1 MSQSTRRAVAYIA
14 LSFVVVIVYAL
25 LYQWVQG
32 VFEGREISF
41 LRSLE
46 FTVQTFTTTGYGE
59 ESSAWSTPASLV
71 LVILMMVTG
80 VFLIFLT
87 LPLFVVPLVE
97 SALATD
103 PPTRVDLEDHVIICT
118 FTPRGDTLVNEL
130 QSRDKPYVIV
140 EADREHARTLYE
152 DGYSVIHGDPEDV
165 DALEAACITDADTLV
180 ADDTDERNASI
191 VLSAKQAAPD
201 VRVITLIENAE
212 VAEYHRYAGADAV
225 ISPRRLLGERL
236 ASKATTSI
244 SSALGDAVEIGD
256 QLEIAELLV
265 QRNSPLEGK
274 RILDSGVGEM
284 TGTNIIGAWFR
295 GDFKSPPGPSDVIDE
310 HTILLVAGRES
321 QLERLKR
328 LTLSETRRHRRGKV
342 IVAGFGEVGEA
353 AAEALTGTETP
364 PTVIDTTDKPGVD
377 VVGDATDPRTLKEAG
392 IEEARSIVLALADD
406 TTTIFATLVAKQV
419 APDVEVIAR
428 ANETESVPKLYRA
441 GAEYVLALATV
452 SGRILASNALD
463 EEVISPDTQI
473 DILRTEAPG
482 LVGKSLIEAD
492 VRARTNCTIIA
503 AERDGELLTEIGPG
517 FVVQNE
523 DILVVAGIDADINR
537 FNELV
542 S

>member
-1 MSQSTRRAVAYIA
+1 MSKSTRRAVAYVA
-14 LSFVVVIVYAL
+14 LSFVVVVVYAL

-32 VFEGREISF
+32 VFEGREITF
-41 LRSLE
+41 LRALE

-59 ESSAWSTPASLV
+59 ESSAWSEPASLV

-87 LPLFVVPLVE
+87 LPLFIVPLVE

-103 PPTRVDLEDHVIICT
+103 PPTSVDLENHVVICT
-118 FTPRGDTLVNEL
+118 FTPRGDTLVKEL
-130 QSRDKPYVIV
+130 QSRDKPYVVV
-140 EADREHARTLYE
+140 EADREYARELYE

-165 DALEAACITDADTLV
+165 DALEAACVTDADTLV

-201 VRVITLIENAE
+201 VRVITLIEDPD

-244 SSALGDAVEIGD
+244 SAALGDAIEIGD
-256 QLEIAELLV
+256 RLEIAELLV

-295 GDFKSPPGPSDVIDE
+295 GDFKSPPGPDDVIDE

-328 LTLSETRRHRRGKV
+328 LTLSETRQHRRGKV
-342 IVAGFGEVGEA
+342 VIAGYGEVGEA
-353 AAEALTGTETP
+353 AGERLTGTETP
-364 PTVIDTTDKPGVD
+364 PTVVDIEDKPGVD
-377 VVGDATDPRTLKEAG
+377 VVGDATDPRTLEEAG
-392 IEEARSIVLALADD
+392 IEEARSIILALGDD
-406 TTTIFATLVAKQV
+406 TTTIFASLVAKQV
-419 APDVEVIAR
+419 SPDVEVIAR
-428 ANETESVPKLYRA
+428 ANETDSVPKLYRA

-482 LVGKSLIEAD
+482 LVGKSLAEAD

-503 AERDGELLTEIGPG
+503 AERDGELLTEIGPD
-517 FVVQNE
+517 FVVQTG
-523 DILVVAGIDADINR
+523 DTLVVAGVDADINR